1 MVRAFRGKAW
11 CALGNTWCA
20 LSEGKHGVCFRLV
33 FILSVQMTPPPPRSL
48 EPGWGSLSGCEAA
61 LPFPFTV
68 KINTGASVGRPLLHG
83 DQNRDT

>member
-11 CALGNTWCA
+11 CS
-20 LSEGKHGVCFRLV
+20 LSEGMHGVCFRLV
-33 FILSVQMTPPPPRSL
+33 FILSVQMTPPRSL

-68 KINTGASVGRPLLHG
+68 KINTGAGVGRPLLHG